1 MKNRRR
7 EGILEIMPGGFGL
20 LRDVKRNFAPRDDDP
35 YLDHELIEKYHL
47 REGLKITGELGLKRR
62 RSGRPILQ
70 RILLCNDVSPEEYMQ
85 VPDIKS
91 LVSIDPEEQLHITT
105 SPKDITGRLIDT
117 LTPIGKGQ
125 RGMIVSPPKAGKT
138 TLLKTIARA
147 VRQNH
152 PEVTVFILLVDERP
166 EEVTDFQRN
175 LEGVQVFH
183 SSADQDVESHIRI
196 SELTMNMAIRRV
208 EFGEDMM
215 VLIDSLTRMGRAFN
229 KDVESNGKTMSGG
242 LGANALEIPRRFFGA
257 ARNVEHGGS
266 LTVLASILIHTGS
279 RMDKVIYNEFKGTG
293 NLDLV
298 LSRECADQRMFPA
311 ININESGTRKEHKI
325 LSEEAL
331 DESYRLRRRIADLK
345 PDSAL
350 QHVLR
355 YFSQDQ

>member
-1 MKNRRR
+1 MKKRRR
-7 EGILEIMPGGFGL
+7 EGILEIMPGG
-20 LRDVKRNFAPRDDDP
+20 
-35 YLDHELIEKYHL
+35 
-47 REGLKITGELGLKRR
+47 GLKRR

-105 SPKDITGRLIDT
+105 SPKDIRSGGAVAHHNLAKRYHRSVDRY
-117 LTPIGKGQ
+117 PDADWQRAARYDCFSAQSGKDHASENHRPG
-125 RGMIVSPPKAGKT
+125 GAAESPGGDGVYFAG
-138 TLLKTIARA
+138 
-147 VRQNH
+147 
-152 PEVTVFILLVDERP
+152 
-166 EEVTDFQRN
+166 
-175 LEGVQVFH
+175 
-183 SSADQDVESHIRI
+183 
-196 SELTMNMAIRRV
+196 
-208 EFGEDMM
+208 
-215 VLIDSLTRMGRAFN
+215 GRASRRSDRFPTQP
-229 KDVESNGKTMSGG
+229 GRGG